1 MAWNTIHI
9 PFVMS
14 FVMAGAALSKV
25 VLATDCRNTNIDFL
39 TPAYMLKSEPQIP
52 SGLRW
57 FYCCGLGIALAW

>member
-1 MAWNTIHI
+1 
-9 PFVMS
+9 
-14 FVMAGAALSKV
+14 MAGAALSKV